1 MKKLFAVIAVLAVM
15 LSFAGCGG
23 TKYEV
28 SDYDTAATNDLVQL
42 FIKQRTV
49 TDETEAVTLTIE
61 NLTDKDYTYD
71 AGQRLEI
78 WQDGHWCVI
87 PDKQDFV
94 TMQLFTL
101 PGNATDEVTFSF
113 VNHYDKLGDGRY
125 RIVMNF
131 SSMDGSTVVRITLKS
146 SPSGLS
152 MVVEIRRGSFSSQ
165 PIMS

>member
-42 FIKQRTV
+42 FIKQRTTV
-49 TDETEAVTLTIE
+49 TDETEDTTLTIE

-78 WQDGHWCVI
+78 WQDGHWCD

-94 TMQLFTL
+94 TMQLLFTL

-113 VNHYDKLGDGRY
+113 C
-125 RIVMNF
+125 
-131 SSMDGSTVVRITLKS
+131 
-146 SPSGLS
+146 
-152 MVVEIRRGSFSSQ
+152 Q
-165 PIMS
+165 PL

>member
-49 TDETEAVTLTIE
+49 TDETEEVTLTIE

-78 WQDGHWCVI
+78 WQALVRD
-87 PDKQDFV
+87 
-94 TMQLFTL
+94 
-101 PGNATDEVTFSF
+101 PGQA
-113 VNHYDKLGDGRY
+113 
-125 RIVMNF
+125 
-131 SSMDGSTVVRITLKS
+131 
-146 SPSGLS
+146 GLCYHAA
-152 MVVEIRRGSFSSQ
+152 VHAAGQRDRRGDVQLCQ
-165 PIMS
+165 PL